1 MAETKLRIKLLI
13 DTVGKRVLFGEAGKD
28 CVDFLF
34 FILSLPL
41 STLIRL
47 LGKQQMVGSLGNLYQ
62 SFEALDESY
71 IQPNITK
78 DTLLRPAVPLP
89 GGYSVPLLP
98 LNTPLRPAA
107 PLPGGFSFP
116 LFSLKEALEA
126 STVKNFYS
134 CPVPVLHS
142 SPFGGQLNPGHSGCN
157 YVSVDPRAICPD
169 FRQVMS
175 RRMTYVAP
183 PRPVQ
188 KQDQNCSS
196 GGGGGFVKD
205 VVTYMVMDDL
215 VVQPM
220 STISSVTL
228 LNKFNINNVS
238 ALEEKVVDLGMNEAV
253 KLLTA
258 SLVSKTVLTHVFLN
272 GDN

>member
-13 DTVGKRVLFGEAGKD
+13 DTCGKRVLFGEEGKD

-89 GGYSVPLLP
+89 GGYSVPLFP
-98 LNTPLRPAA
+98 LNNPLRPAAPLPGA

-116 LFSLKEALEA
+116 LFSMKEALEA
-126 STVKNFYS
+126 STVKNFSS
-134 CPVPVLHS
+134 CPVQVLHS
-142 SPFGGQLNPGHSGCN
+142 SPFGGLNPSHSGRN
-157 YVSVDPRAICPD
+157 YVSDDPRAICPD
-169 FRQVMS
+169 FHQAMS
-175 RRMTYVAP
+175 RRMPYVAP
-183 PRPVQ
+183 PRLVQ
-188 KQDQNCSS
+188 KQDQYCSS

-220 STISSVTL
+220 SPISSITL
-228 LNKFNINNVS
+228 LNNVS
-238 ALEEKVVDLGMNEAV
+238 ALEEKVFNLGMNEAV

-258 SLVSKTVLTHVFLN
+258 SLVSNTVLTHVFLN

>member
-47 LGKQQMVGSLGNLYQ
+47 LGKQQRTLFSDQQFQSL
-62 SFEALDESY
+62 EV
-71 IQPNITK
+71 IP
-78 DTLLRPAVPLP
+78 PAAAAPLP
-89 GGYSVPLLP
+89 GGFSV
-98 LNTPLRPAA
+98 LRPAA

-134 CPVPVLHS
+134 CPVQVLHS
-142 SPFGGQLNPGHSGCN
+142 SPFGGQLNPSHSGCN
-157 YVSVDPRAICPD
+157 YVSDDLRAICPD
-169 FRQVMS
+169 FRQAMS

-183 PRPVQ
+183 SQLVE
-188 KQDQNCSS
+188 KQDQYCSS
-196 GGGGGFVKD
+196 GGGGGFVMD

-238 ALEEKVVDLGMNEAV
+238 ALQEKVVDLGMNEAMY
-253 KLLTA
+253 KII
-258 SLVSKTVLTHVFLN
+258 
-272 GDN
+272 

>member
-1 MAETKLRIKLLI
+1 
-13 DTVGKRVLFGEAGKD
+13 
-28 CVDFLF
+28 
-34 FILSLPL
+34 
-41 STLIRL
+41 
-47 LGKQQMVGSLGNLYQ
+47 MVGYLGNLYQ

-107 PLPGGFSFP
+107 PLPGGFSVLRPAAPLPGGFSVLRPAAPLPGGFSFP
-116 LFSLKEALEA
+116 LYSLKETLEA

-134 CPVPVLHS
+134 CPVQVLHS
-142 SPFGGQLNPGHSGCN
+142 SPFGGQLNPSHSGCN
-157 YVSVDPRAICPD
+157 YVSDDPRAICPD
-169 FRQVMS
+169 FRQAMS
-175 RRMTYVAP
+175 ARMTYVAP
-183 PRPVQ
+183 PRLVQ
-188 KQDQNCSS
+188 KQDQYCSS

-220 STISSVTL
+220 SPISSITL

-258 SLVSKTVLTHVFLN
+258 S
-272 GDN
+272 

>member
-78 DTLLRPAVPLP
+78 DILLKPPAPLP
-89 GGYSVPLLP
+89 GGYYSPLL
-98 LNTPLRPAA
+98 
-107 PLPGGFSFP
+107 
-116 LFSLKEALEA
+116 SLKKAPEA

-134 CPVPVLHS
+134 CPVQVKDS
-142 SPFGGQLNPGHSGCN
+142 SPFGGFNQSHSGCI
-157 YVSVDPRAICPD
+157 YVSDDPRAICPD
-169 FRQVMS
+169 FRQPMR

-183 PRPVQ
+183 PQLVENQ
-188 KQDQNCSS
+188 KQDQYCSS
-196 GGGGGFVKD
+196 GGGGGGFVKD

-220 STISSVTL
+220 STISSITL
-228 LNKFNINNVS
+228 LNQFNINNVS

-253 KLLTA
+253 KLLMA
-258 SLVSKTVLTHVFLN
+258 SLVSNTVLTHVFLN

>member
-1 MAETKLRIKLLI
+1 
-13 DTVGKRVLFGEAGKD
+13 
-28 CVDFLF
+28 
-34 FILSLPL
+34 
-41 STLIRL
+41 
-47 LGKQQMVGSLGNLYQ
+47 MVGSLGNLYQ

-78 DTLLRPAVPLP
+78 DVLLRPAAAPLP
-89 GGYSVPLLP
+89 GGYSVPLL
-98 LNTPLRPAA
+98 
-107 PLPGGFSFP
+107 
-116 LFSLKEALEA
+116 SLKKAPEA

-134 CPVPVLHS
+134 CPVQVNQGIHS
-142 SPFGGQLNPGHSGCN
+142 PSIFGPNPSHSGCN
-157 YVSVDPRAICPD
+157 YVSDDPRAICPD
-169 FRQVMS
+169 ARHAMS

-183 PRPVQ
+183 PQLVQ

-196 GGGGGFVKD
+196 GGGGGFVKE

-220 STISSVTL
+220 STISSITL

-253 KLLTA
+253 
-258 SLVSKTVLTHVFLN
+258 
-272 GDN
+272 